1 MLRGIGASRNGMRF
15 EQYRS
20 EVIAN
25 NVANVNTEGF
35 RRSIAVGSEFAQ
47 MMLNRLGDPA
57 RGEPES
63 PEVGRLGHGVELAQV
78 VQTLD
83 TGALRQT
90 DNPLDLALLGPGEFT
105 YLTPEGP
112 RYTRSGVFHQDE
124 AGRLVTADGD
134 PVLVGGAPVGQPG
147 AHLAV
152 ESDGT
157 VLVDGAPAG
166 KLDIRGGD
174 GTPVATRM
182 LEASA
187 VDLGVEMTD
196 LITAMRSFQVN
207 QRAMQM
213 QDQTLAK
220 AVTEIGKV

>member
-15 EQYRS
+15 EQHRS

-47 MMLNRLGDPA
+47 MMLSRLGDPA
-57 RGEPES
+57 KGEPES

-78 VQTLD
+78 VQTMD
-83 TGALRQT
+83 TGALKQT

-112 RYTRSGVFHQDE
+112 RYTRSGTFHQAED
-124 AGRLVTADGD
+124 GQLVTTDGH

-147 AHLAV
+147 SRLAV

-157 VLVDGAPAG
+157 VFIDGAPAG
-166 KLDIRGGD
+166 RLDIRGGQ
-174 GTPVATRM
+174 GTPVAAMM
-182 LEASA
+182 LEESG

-207 QRAMQM
+207 QRALQM
-213 QDQTLAK
+213 QDQTLAR
-220 AVTEIGKV
+220 AVSEIGKV

>member
-57 RGEPES
+57 KGETES
-63 PEVGRLGHGVELAQV
+63 PEIGRLGHGVELAQV

-112 RYTRSGVFHQDE
+112 RYTRAGVFHQDE
-124 AGRLVTADGD
+124 SGQLVTRDGH
-134 PVLVGGAPVGQPG
+134 PVLAGGVPVGRPG
-147 AHLAV
+147 ASLAV
-152 ESDGT
+152 EPDGT

-174 GTPVATRM
+174 GTPVANRT
-182 LEASA
+182 LETSA